1 MKKKGAISMEY
12 LVAIIIALVVMGVL
26 IWLFTTKSHDSG
38 GKISD
43 VLDGDGDFDIVPYYN
58 GDGAYS
64 FTENE
69 RFISNLYWEN
79 TGGQFVRR
87 ELD

>member
-1 MKKKGAISMEY
+1 MKGICNSNM
-12 LVAIIIALVVMGVL
+12 L
-26 IWLFTTKSHDSG
+26 TKYIEEVD
-38 GKISD
+38 K
-43 VLDGDGDFDIVPYYN
+43 DGDGDFDIVPYYN